1 MLLHAYTRNLLFHY
15 TSRERAVENI
25 FRNMTIR
32 MGPLLGTND
41 PRETAPWGF
50 SMTLENEGIGPSGER
65 FLEIN
70 REIDRNLKNSCRI
83 VCFSEDSPDL
93 NPGLGH
99 PDHYVRDDLGPQGY
113 AHDRMWAQ
121 YAGNHT
127 GVCIF
132 FDRARLTQRM
142 EEHFKNRGRLLHGA
156 VSYDSGR
163 MPRDNPFEL
172 SYDEI
177 HWSCPVS
184 VALPS
189 FV

>member
-1 MLLHAYTRNLLFHY
+1 
-15 TSRERAVENI
+15 
-25 FRNMTIR
+25 
-32 MGPLLGTND
+32 
-41 PRETAPWGF
+41 
-50 SMTLENEGIGPSGER
+50 
-65 FLEIN
+65 
-70 REIDRNLKNSCRI
+70 
-83 VCFSEDSPDL
+83 
-93 NPGLGH
+93 
-99 PDHYVRDDLGPQGY
+99 
-113 AHDRMWAQ
+113 MWAQ

-177 HWSCPVS
+177 HRVGVGAFAKEHRRKYARQLYLTKNPDWASEQEYRYVWIDEDDECQDDAEYVS
-184 VALPS
+184 IKGCIARVCLGNRFPEVYEINMRSLKNQITLIASWRSSARKPRMGLLRPTIRGGATDERHADCNRLCRA
-189 FV
+189 

>member
-70 REIDRNLKNSCRI
+70 REIDRNL
-83 VCFSEDSPDL
+83 
-93 NPGLGH
+93 
-99 PDHYVRDDLGPQGY
+99 
-113 AHDRMWAQ
+113 
-121 YAGNHT
+121 
-127 GVCIF
+127 
-132 FDRARLTQRM
+132 
-142 EEHFKNRGRLLHGA
+142 
-156 VSYDSGR
+156 
-163 MPRDNPFEL
+163 
-172 SYDEI
+172 
-177 HWSCPVS
+177 
-184 VALPS
+184 
-189 FV
+189 